1 MSTAFSIALSAL
13 SANSTAVNVIANNL
27 ANLDTTGFKESE
39 VSFQELVNQALGT
52 QQTAPGFGVSPAT
65 VTQVFSQGAVTS
77 STGPY
82 DAAISGNGFFVVN
95 NPATNQQ
102 LYTRDGNFQVNS
114 QGELITSSGQ
124 TVQGWTSTA
133 GTLNTSGPTGN
144 IFLPTGILQSPVATQ
159 NFAVP
164 VSLNASDT
172 VSTTTPN
179 YSVPMQVYDSL
190 GQQQDLTIDFQKTGP
205 GAWTYT
211 VTAPNSSLASPSSP
225 SGTTTVAT
233 GALTFDSSGNLLTPA
248 ASAGAIPITV
258 SGLADGAANM
268 SFNWN
273 LYDPTTAAPSITQ
286 YAGQID
292 STGNAVQDGAPA
304 DGITSITM
312 GNGGQINA
320 QYSNG
325 QNVVVAQLAL
335 AAIQNPASLAT
346 AGNNNFQLS
355 EQTSTPSIG
364 LPNTAG
370 RGSVQGGALESS
382 TVDIATEF
390 TNLIVFQRSYEAS
403 AKVVTTADTLSED
416 TINLIPSA

>member
-13 SANSTAVNVIANNL
+13 SANTTAVNVIANNL

-52 QQTAPGFGVSPAT
+52 EQTAPGFGVSPAT
-65 VTQVFSQGAVTS
+65 VTQVFSQGAITS

-95 NPATNQQ
+95 NPATGQQ
-102 LYTRDGNFQVNS
+102 LYTRDGNFQVTAT
-114 QGELITSSGQ
+114 GELVTSSGQ
-124 TVQGWTSTA
+124 TVQGWASTG
-133 GTLNTSGPTGN
+133 GTLNTSGPIGN
-144 IFLPTGILQSPVATQ
+144 IVLPTGAIQSPVATQ

-164 VSLNASDT
+164 ISLNASDA
-172 VSTTTPN
+172 VSTTSPN
-179 YSVPMQVYDSL
+179 FSVPMQVYDSL
-190 GQQQDLTIDFQKTGP
+190 GQQQDLTINFQKTGP

-233 GALTFDSSGNLLTPA
+233 GSLAFDTSGNLMTPA

-273 LYDPTTAAPSITQ
+273 LYDPTTSAPSLTQ
-286 YAGQID
+286 YAGQLD
-292 STGNAVQDGAPA
+292 SAGNAVQDGSSAS
-304 DGITSITM
+304 GITSITM
-312 GNGGQINA
+312 GAGGQINA

-335 AAIQNPASLAT
+335 AAIQNPSSLAT
-346 AGNNNFQLS
+346 AGNNNFQAS
-355 EQTSTPSIG
+355 AQTSTPSVG

-370 RGSVQGGALESS
+370 RGNVQGGALESS

-403 AKVVTTADTLSED
+403 AKVVTTADTLSQD
-416 TINLIPSA
+416 TIELIPAS